1 MTKNELL
8 AMPASS
14 YMNKDQRIF
23 FASLVGQ
30 LVEAIRARIEAK
42 KPELERVESFSDPT
56 DTATLE
62 ELRQRVAVE
71 IQRDTQRIKA
81 LQETARRI
89 AHDDLFGFCEV
100 SGSEIG
106 LPRMLLL
113 PEARLSVEEQER
125 QERLARHQ
133 SQRIT

>member
-1 MTKNELL
+1 VTKSELL

-42 KPELERVESFSDPT
+42 KPELERAESFSDPT

-81 LQETARRI
+81 LQEAARRI
-89 AHDDLFGFCEV
+89 SQDDLFGFCEI
-100 SGSEIG
+100 SGAEIG
-106 LPRMLLL
+106 LARMLLL

-133 SQRIT
+133 SQRIA

>member
-1 MTKNELL
+1 MTKSELL

-71 IQRDTQRIKA
+71 I
-81 LQETARRI
+81 
-89 AHDDLFGFCEV
+89 
-100 SGSEIG
+100 G
-106 LPRMLLL
+106 LARMLLL

-133 SQRIT
+133 SQRIA

>member
-42 KPELERVESFSDPT
+42 KPELERVESFSDPA

-89 AHDDLFGFCEV
+89 AHDDLFGICEV

-133 SQRIT
+133 SQRNT